1 MESVPLG
8 RSPLRVTRVGLGCMS
23 LGTDPGRV
31 DRIVG
36 RALDLGVRVFDT
48 ADLYDHGENE
58 KLVGRALGPVRDR
71 VVLASKVGN
80 RWRPDG
86 EGWDWVPDPA
96 YLRRAVERSLRRL
109 GTDVLD
115 LLQLHGGTADD
126 PLDDVIATF
135 EALVDEGSIRAW
147 GVSSIRP
154 NVVRRVVAAPSLA
167 SVMVQL
173 SLLDR
178 RAEEAILPSLRG
190 AGVPAV
196 ARGPLAQGLL
206 AGRPAR
212 AYLGRDVDAVRR
224 AQRAL
229 EDAVPDGVSPARAAV
244 RYALDTPGV
253 AMVVVGASSA
263 AQLDDTVAAAAM
275 PPLGPDTRRALE
287 EAAPA
292 LRYASHR

>member
-1 MESVPLG
+1 
-8 RSPLRVTRVGLGCMS
+8 MS

-36 RALDLGVRVFDT
+36 RALDLGVRLFDT

-58 KLVGRALGPVRDR
+58 KLVGRALRPVRDR

-86 EGWDWVPDPA
+86 EGWDWVPEPA
-96 YLRRAVERSLRRL
+96 YLRRAVEASLGRL
-109 GTDVLD
+109 GTDALD
-115 LLQLHGGTADD
+115 LVQLHGGTVDD

-135 EALVDEGSIRAW
+135 EALVDEGSVRAW

-167 SVMVQL
+167 SVMAQL

-178 RAEEAILPSLRG
+178 RAEEAILPTLRG
-190 AGVPAV
+190 AGVPALV
-196 ARGPLAQGLL
+196 RGPLAQGLL

-212 AYLGRDVDAVRR
+212 AYLGRDVDAVRG

-229 EDAVPDGVSPARAAV
+229 ERVVPAGASPARVAV

-253 AMVVVGASSA
+253 AAVVVGASSA
-263 AQLDDTVAAAAM
+263 AQLDETVAAAAM
-275 PPLGPDTRRALE
+275 PPLEPATRRALE
-287 EAAPA
+287 GAAPA
-292 LRYASHR
+292 LLYARHR